1 MTEIGE
7 RKLGLESITNKSLTW
22 TDIQKPTRD
31 KMSTLEQLYP
41 FHELNIEDCLSKIQ
55 IPKIDRY
62 EDHIFVILHFP
73 TLDKEKSIPRTTQLA
88 IFAGFDYLV
97 TVQQGE
103 LKPLTEMFQICK
115 VNEKQR
121 ESFMGTSSGYL
132 LHSII
137 DLLVDDLLHVLMK
150 LEGNL
155 DDIEEVVFEEK
166 VAVAKEISLLR
177 REITTLRRVVIP
189 LKRIILDLSKDIQ
202 KFSEED
208 LTLYF
213 DDVKDHI
220 DKVIEVLEES
230 KETIEIFKDTDFML
244 STEKSNKILAVLTIL
259 FTLSIP
265 ATVVAAIYG
274 MNVNLPGGIE
284 TGPATFFGPFTSFVL
299 LVIAAILP
307 AAIMIWYF
315 KRQGWF
321 GWWESWKINS
331 RLLIL

>member
-7 RKLGLESITNKSLTW
+7 RKLGLESITNKSLKW
-22 TDIQKPTRD
+22 VDIQKPTRE
-31 KMSTLEQLYP
+31 KMSILEQLYP

-55 IPKIDRY
+55 IPKVHRY

-73 TLDKEKSIPRTTQLA
+73 TIDKEKSIPRTTQLA

-103 LKPLTEMFQICK
+103 LKPLSEMFQICK

-121 ESFMGTSSGYL
+121 DSFMGTSSGYL

-137 DLLVDDLLHVLMK
+137 DLLVDDLLHILMK

-155 DDIEEVVFEEK
+155 DDIEDVVFDEK

-284 TGPATFFGPFTSFVL
+284 TGPATFFGPFTSFTL

-307 AAIMIWYF
+307 AVIMIWYF

-321 GWWESWKINS
+321 GW
-331 RLLIL
+331 

>member
-22 TDIQKPTRD
+22 VDIQKPTRE
-31 KMSTLEQLYP
+31 KMSILEQLYP

-55 IPKIDRY
+55 IPKVDRY

-73 TLDKEKSIPRTTQLA
+73 TIDKEKSIPRTTQLA

-121 ESFMGTSSGYL
+121 DSFMGTSSGYL

-137 DLLVDDLLHVLMK
+137 DLLVDDLLHILMK

-155 DDIEEVVFEEK
+155 DDIEDVVFDEK

-230 KETIEIFKDTDFML
+230 KETIEIFKVPDFML

-284 TGPATFFGPFTSFVL
+284 TGPATFFGPFTSFTL

-307 AAIMIWYF
+307 AVIMIWYF

-321 GWWESWKINS
+321 GW
-331 RLLIL
+331 

>member
-22 TDIQKPTRD
+22 VDIQKPTRE
-31 KMSTLEQLYP
+31 KMSILEQLYP

-55 IPKIDRY
+55 IPKVDRY

-73 TLDKEKSIPRTTQLA
+73 TVDKEKSIPRTTQLA

-121 ESFMGTSSGYL
+121 DSFMGTSSGYL

-137 DLLVDDLLHVLMK
+137 DLLVDDLLHILMK

-155 DDIEEVVFEEK
+155 DDIEDVVFDEK

-284 TGPATFFGPFTSFVL
+284 TGPATFFGPFTSFTL

-307 AAIMIWYF
+307 AVIMIWHF

-321 GWWESWKINS
+321 GW
-331 RLLIL
+331 

>member
-22 TDIQKPTRD
+22 VDIQKPTRE
-31 KMSTLEQLYP
+31 KMRILEQLYP

-55 IPKIDRY
+55 IPKVDRY

-73 TLDKEKSIPRTTQLA
+73 TIDKEKSIPRTTQLA

-121 ESFMGTSSGYL
+121 DSFMGTSSGYL

-137 DLLVDDLLHVLMK
+137 DLLVDDLLHILMK

-155 DDIEEVVFEEK
+155 DDIEDVVFDEK

-284 TGPATFFGPFTSFVL
+284 TGPATFFGPFTSFTL

-307 AAIMIWYF
+307 AVIMIWYF

-321 GWWESWKINS
+321 GW
-331 RLLIL
+331 

>member
-22 TDIQKPTRD
+22 VDIQKPTRD

-155 DDIEEVVFEEK
+155 DDIEEVVFDEK

-284 TGPATFFGPFTSFVL
+284 TGPATFFGPFTSFIL

-321 GWWESWKINS
+321 GW
-331 RLLIL
+331 

>member
-22 TDIQKPTRD
+22 VDIQKPTRE
-31 KMSTLEQLYP
+31 KMSILEQLYP

-55 IPKIDRY
+55 IPKVDRY

-73 TLDKEKSIPRTTQLA
+73 TIDKEKSIPRTTQLA

-121 ESFMGTSSGYL
+121 DSFMGTSSGYL

-137 DLLVDDLLHVLMK
+137 DLLVDDLLHILMK

-155 DDIEEVVFEEK
+155 DDIEDVVFDEK

-284 TGPATFFGPFTSFVL
+284 TGPATFFGPFTSFSL

-307 AAIMIWYF
+307 AVIMIWYF

-321 GWWESWKINS
+321 GW
-331 RLLIL
+331 

>member
-22 TDIQKPTRD
+22 VDIQKPTRE
-31 KMSTLEQLYP
+31 KLSILEQLYP

-55 IPKIDRY
+55 IPKVDRY

-73 TLDKEKSIPRTTQLA
+73 TIDKEKSIPRTTQLA

-121 ESFMGTSSGYL
+121 DSFMGTSSGYL

-137 DLLVDDLLHVLMK
+137 DLLVDDLLHILMK

-155 DDIEEVVFEEK
+155 DDIEDVVFDEK

-284 TGPATFFGPFTSFVL
+284 TGPATFFGPFTSFTL

-307 AAIMIWYF
+307 AVIMIWYF

-321 GWWESWKINS
+321 GW
-331 RLLIL
+331 

>member
-22 TDIQKPTRD
+22 VDIQKPTRE
-31 KMSTLEQLYP
+31 KMSILEQLYP

-55 IPKIDRY
+55 IPKVDRY

-73 TLDKEKSIPRTTQLA
+73 TIDKEKSIPRTTQLA

-121 ESFMGTSSGYL
+121 DSFMGTSSGYL

-137 DLLVDDLLHVLMK
+137 DLLVDDLLHILMK

-155 DDIEEVVFEEK
+155 DDIEDVVFDEK

-177 REITTLRRVVIP
+177 REITTLRRVVVP

-284 TGPATFFGPFTSFVL
+284 TGPATFFGPFTSFLL
-299 LVIAAILP
+299 LVTVAILP
-307 AAIMIWYF
+307 SVIMLWYF
-315 KRQGWF
+315 KRQ
-321 GWWESWKINS
+321 
-331 RLLIL
+331 R

>member
-22 TDIQKPTRD
+22 VDIQKPTRE
-31 KMSTLEQLYP
+31 KMSILEQLYP

-55 IPKIDRY
+55 IPKVDRY

-73 TLDKEKSIPRTTQLA
+73 TIDKEKSIPRTTQLA

-121 ESFMGTSSGYL
+121 DSFMGTSSGYL

-137 DLLVDDLLHVLMK
+137 DLLVDDLLHILMK

-155 DDIEEVVFEEK
+155 DDIEDVVFDEK

-265 ATVVAAIYG
+265 VTVVAAIYG

-284 TGPATFFGPFTSFVL
+284 TGPATFFGPFTSFLL
-299 LVIAAILP
+299 LVTAAILP
-307 AAIMIWYF
+307 SVIMLWYF
-315 KRQGWF
+315 KRQRWF
-321 GWWESWKINS
+321 GQ
-331 RLLIL
+331 